1 MYAPTFGSQRLLF
14 SGALL
19 VFAMAGCVSSHV
31 IVGKVRPAISPDE
44 VHLYL
49 HPPAH
54 YEEVALLNTSS
65 KDSFSFTAQ
74 GKTDAVVK
82 RLKAQAA
89 KMGANGIL
97 LEDVG
102 DQVQGSVGT
111 GVGATGGIGG
121 TSTGVGVGGSN
132 TVYRKAGNGI
142 AIYVP
147 PN

>member
-1 MYAPTFGSQRLLF
+1 MFIRTCRSQALRL
-14 SGALL
+14 SGVLL
-19 VFAMAGCVSSHV
+19 VLVAGGCVSSHV
-31 IVGKVRPAISPDE
+31 IVGKVRPAISPDQ
-44 VHLYL
+44 VQLYL

-74 GKTDAVVK
+74 GRTDAVVK

-89 KMGANGIL
+89 KMGANGVLIQ
-97 LEDVG
+97 DVG

-121 TSTGVGVGGSN
+121 TGVGVGVGGSN

-142 AIYVP
+142 AIFVP